1 MASLNELR
9 CIVRDDLALYGTIVV
24 SATYILEE
32 EHEDETLRKAIT
44 RALKHCIAEHPVL
57 STVVVDS
64 DTSQPQLAQMPQ
76 MAIEDHFKILD
87 AESILAT
94 HDDETAAL
102 LNYAHNDRIANQT
115 THPPWRVYVCPSRRP
130 QERSTEVLVA
140 FSYSHAIADG
150 KSGLLFHK
158 SLRHALQEK
167 HDLPYDDEQSF
178 FPPSEPQLFPPLE
191 KAASLNMSWAFL
203 LGPLIGEY
211 CPRTLKRIFGISS
224 ERSKDCWRGART
236 RPPMPDRSRPIETAL
251 VHRQV
256 TRATIDKVLSLCR
269 TREVKLTGLL
279 IVLTSRALAYALRA
293 RNERFTSFKAETA
306 LDLRKCIPEARA
318 SMGNMASAVE
328 DTILI
333 NERGQIGKLSNGEWE
348 AAKEVTLH
356 LQQASS
362 TLSDQPV
369 GLLRYLSDFKGWTLK
384 KAAQRP
390 DCSFSVSNVG
400 VFEDGEPQDSA
411 GVKVKDM
418 AFSQSADGTGAPF
431 NLNLASTKSDGT
443 LNMVMT
449 WWPGMLGVEDEGRF
463 MDDFSDR
470 IVEELKAM

>member
-1 MASLNELR
+1 
-9 CIVRDDLALYGTIVV
+9 
-24 SATYILEE
+24 
-32 EHEDETLRKAIT
+32 
-44 RALKHCIAEHPVL
+44 
-57 STVVVDS
+57 
-64 DTSQPQLAQMPQ
+64 
-76 MAIEDHFKILD
+76 
-87 AESILAT
+87 
-94 HDDETAAL
+94 
-102 LNYAHNDRIANQT
+102 
-115 THPPWRVYVCPSRRP
+115 
-130 QERSTEVLVA
+130 
-140 FSYSHAIADG
+140 
-150 KSGLLFHK
+150 
-158 SLRHALQEK
+158 
-167 HDLPYDDEQSF
+167 
-178 FPPSEPQLFPPLE
+178 
-191 KAASLNMSWAFL
+191 
-203 LGPLIGEY
+203 
-211 CPRTLKRIFGISS
+211 
-224 ERSKDCWRGART
+224 
-236 RPPMPDRSRPIETAL
+236 MPDRSRPIETAL